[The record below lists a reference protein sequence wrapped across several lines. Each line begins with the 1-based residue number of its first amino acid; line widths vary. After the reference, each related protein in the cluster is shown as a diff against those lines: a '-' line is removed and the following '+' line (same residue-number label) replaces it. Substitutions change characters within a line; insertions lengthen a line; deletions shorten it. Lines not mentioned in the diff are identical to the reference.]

1 MRRDLQYAF
10 IIFVLCT
17 GRLES
22 RQGAGHC
29 FFLLLG
35 FYVGDG
41 GLLIS
46 TFKVQHNLV
55 QFRLLGGV
63 SVVAFCG
70 E

>member
-1 MRRDLQYAF
+1 MQRDLQYAF

-17 GRLES
+17 GQLES
-22 RQGAGHC
+22 QQGARHC
-29 FFLLLG
+29 FCSFG

>member
-1 MRRDLQYAF
+1 MNKAL
-10 IIFVLCT
+10 
-17 GRLES
+17 
-22 RQGAGHC
+22 
-29 FFLLLG
+29 FLLLCFFDG
-35 FYVGDG
+35 AG